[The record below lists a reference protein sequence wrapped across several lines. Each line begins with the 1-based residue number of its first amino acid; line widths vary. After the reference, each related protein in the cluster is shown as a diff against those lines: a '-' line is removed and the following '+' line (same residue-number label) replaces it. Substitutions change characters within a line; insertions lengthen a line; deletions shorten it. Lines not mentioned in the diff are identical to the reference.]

1 MTFDIE
7 QFKQVYIEESL
18 ENVETMERELLALDA
33 DSVDLEQINT
43 IFRAA
48 HSIKG
53 GAATFDFVDIAK
65 FTHEVETLLDEL
77 RAEKKDL
84 STEIIDCLLRATD
97 CISAMLDAH
106 VNNSEVEGSNVEAVL
121 SEVKAHLDG
130 KDAAANSKKSQPIKA
145 EPILAKS
152 EEKPSQKRTD
162 NSGNWKIKF
171 TPFEDMLFSGNE
183 PLRLFNELE
192 QLGSISIVCS
202 DSSLPEFENL
212 DPEKCYLGWEITL
225 QPEAVL
231 DEKEIREIFDWVE
244 GDCDLE
250 VSLVQDEA
258 KNKTTDEVSSAEPN
272 VLDQPE
278 VEAEIATTTA
288 KTEPGK
294 PAEKANKPATQAS
307 GGGVSIRVDIEKV
320 DTLINLVGE
329 LVITQSMLSQLG
341 SDFDMSKIERL
352 KSGLGQL
359 LQNTKELQE
368 SVMRIRMLPISN
380 AFNRFPRMV
389 RDLSKQLKK
398 KIDLVVSGGDTELDK
413 TVMEK
418 ISDPLVHLVR
428 NSIDHGI
435 ESPEQR
441 AESGKDEMG
450 TIKLNAYHEGGNIV
464 IEITDDGA
472 GIDKDAVYNKA
483 VQKGLI
489 KSGMELQ
496 DSEIFSMI
504 FEPGFSTAKAITD
517 VSGRGVGMDVVKKN
531 ITRLGGEIEID
542 SERGV
547 GTNIKVK
554 LPLTL
559 AIVDGQLIKIAD
571 QTYVVPLI
579 SIVESLQ
586 IDANLTRNVS
596 GAIELY
602 KLRDENVPIVRMY
615 KEFNLDCNN
624 HSLDKR
630 MLVVVEGA
638 GTKVGL
644 LVDELLSQQQV
655 VIKSLETNYCKVQG
669 ISGATILGDGK
680 VALIIDVADV
690 IRKSIKQRA
699 GLPKGH
705 AA

>member
-1 MTFDIE
+1 MT
-7 QFKQVYIEESL
+7 KL
-18 ENVETMERELLALDA
+18 
-33 DSVDLEQINT
+33 
-43 IFRAA
+43 
-48 HSIKG
+48 
-53 GAATFDFVDIAK
+53 
-65 FTHEVETLLDEL
+65 
-77 RAEKKDL
+77 
-84 STEIIDCLLRATD
+84 
-97 CISAMLDAH
+97 
-106 VNNSEVEGSNVEAVL
+106 
-121 SEVKAHLDG
+121 
-130 KDAAANSKKSQPIKA
+130 
-145 EPILAKS
+145 
-152 EEKPSQKRTD
+152 
-162 NSGNWKIKF
+162 
-171 TPFEDMLFSGNE
+171 
-183 PLRLFNELE
+183 
-192 QLGSISIVCS
+192 
-202 DSSLPEFENL
+202 
-212 DPEKCYLGWEITL
+212 
-225 QPEAVL
+225 
-231 DEKEIREIFDWVE
+231 
-244 GDCDLE
+244 
-250 VSLVQDEA
+250 
-258 KNKTTDEVSSAEPN
+258 
-272 VLDQPE
+272 
-278 VEAEIATTTA
+278 
-288 KTEPGK
+288 
-294 PAEKANKPATQAS
+294 
-307 GGGVSIRVDIEKV
+307 
-320 DTLINLVGE
+320 
-329 LVITQSMLSQLG
+329 
-341 SDFDMSKIERL
+341 ERL

-389 RDLSKQLKK
+389 RDLSKQLDK
-398 KIDLVVSGGDTELDK
+398 KIELVVSGAETELDK

-435 ESPEQR
+435 EPPSVRKEN
-441 AESGKDEMG
+441 GKDETG
-450 TIKLNAYHEGGNIV
+450 TIKLNAYHEGGSIV
-464 IEITDDGA
+464 IEISDDGG

-483 VQKGLI
+483 IQKGLI

-496 DSEIFSMI
+496 DTEIFSMI
-504 FEPGFSTAKAITD
+504 FEPGFSTAKAITN

-542 SERGV
+542 SARGV
-547 GTNIKVK
+547 GTTIKVK

-586 IDANLTRNVS
+586 IDANQTRNVS

-615 KEFNLDCNN
+615 KEFNLSCDN

-690 IRKSIKQRA
+690 IRKSIRQRS
-699 GLPKGH
+699 GLTKGN